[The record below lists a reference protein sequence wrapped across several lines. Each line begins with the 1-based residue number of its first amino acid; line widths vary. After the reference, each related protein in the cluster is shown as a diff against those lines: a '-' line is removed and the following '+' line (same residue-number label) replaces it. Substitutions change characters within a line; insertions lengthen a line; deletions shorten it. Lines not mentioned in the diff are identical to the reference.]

1 MPTPPHRIRRANP
14 GVVALLAI
22 TATAAALV
30 FLVVGP
36 TSNSGNRPGTSATAT
51 TLAADD
57 AGATTPTR
65 TVQTPSPTQTP
76 TVASTTSPHDQ
87 PNLKALRAF
96 LAARSTLPANLQPA
110 PAPKPVPVP
119 FTPGPLATVYSR
131 IPTTNK
137 VIFIGIDDGLIRDP
151 RVVQL
156 LAQAHI
162 SFSAFLVQSAAT
174 ADPTYWNQIQHVGGT
189 IESHT
194 IHHLDLTKL
203 DATQQRL
210 EICGT
215 LDPYQTEFA
224 RRPTLFRPPYGLYN
238 DSVRA
243 IAASCGF
250 KAIVMWIASTNP
262 GRIDFQLGTIGPG
275 DIFLMHWR
283 TDLYDDLNNLLALC
297 HQTGY
302 AIGRLEDYLSP
313 GT

>member
-1 MPTPPHRIRRANP
+1 MPTTTQRTRRANP
-14 GVVALLAI
+14 GLVALLAI
-22 TATAAALV
+22 TVTAAVLV

-36 TSNSGNRPGTSATAT
+36 NSDQGNRPAIHATAT
-51 TLAADD
+51 TLGADD
-57 AGATTPTR
+57 AGATTPT
-65 TVQTPSPTQTP
+65 PSPQAATP
-76 TVASTTSPHDQ
+76 TVASTTPPPDQ
-87 PNLKALRAF
+87 PNLKALRVF
-96 LAARSTLPANLQPA
+96 LAAHSTLPMNLQPA
-110 PAPKPVPVP
+110 PAPKPVPVAP
-119 FTPGPLATVYSR
+119 TPGPLAPVYSR

-137 VIFIGIDDGLIRDP
+137 VIFIGIDDGLVRDP
-151 RVVQL
+151 RVVQI

-162 SFSAFLVQSAAT
+162 PFSAFLVQSAAT
-174 ADPTYWNQIQHVGGT
+174 TDPAYWNQVQHVGGT

-203 DATQQRL
+203 SAADQRL

-215 LDPYQTEFA
+215 LDPYQTEFG

-262 GRIDFQLGTIGPG
+262 GRIDFQQGTIHPG

-283 TDLYDDLNNLLALC
+283 TDLYDDLNNLLALV
-297 HQTGY
+297 HQNGY